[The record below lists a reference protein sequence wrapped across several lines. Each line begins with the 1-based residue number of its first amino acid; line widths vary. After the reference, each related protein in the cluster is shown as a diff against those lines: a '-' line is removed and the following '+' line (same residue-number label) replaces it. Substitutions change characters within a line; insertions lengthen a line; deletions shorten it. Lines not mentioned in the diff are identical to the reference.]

1 MTSEKLAEFRAK
13 GMLLDP
19 KFDKLLV
26 IGDRQK
32 AKEEEENN
40 HIITGY
46 WSSDKDGMQP
56 ITKAN
61 LDKLVYFNIKT
72 SRKFEGKEIKLKLF
86 EDDGYLRKPD
96 EKFPIISK
104 DKKSLIKSEF
114 IRTVKIKNQR
124 ATIDIP
130 LLNIWDSVIDK
141 DFGFEI
147 ELYWVA
153 YQKDFLFL
161 GERLYST
168 LNVSRSPKYIYL
180 NTPVDGYSLPELLTS
195 TGETIIFA
203 LGDALKV
210 NDKVVEKLDDV
221 RFFIGCRALKQGKIV
236 TNNLREIKIEK
247 VKLYK
252 YDVHTNEG
260 VKIQVEKASN
270 FGFKNKY
277 VNNGKVVTT
286 KGISQIDYFTN
297 NGVLNNS
304 LKLSKKII
312 NLWDFT
318 SLTEIMFKDGFGTIP
333 YPTPVGWAI
342 DILTQFV
349 IIPHFNETITK
360 SKEAAFVDF
369 EKAKQKG
376 LQACIDYI
384 NKSTLLRKEF
394 LRMKYINIS
403 TKTLNKF
410 LKGDFLTLDN
420 LINFRDA
427 NSNST
432 SEWIHTVFFREAKD
446 DYREDPII
454 IIECIF
460 ISDELIKL

>member
-1 MTSEKLAEFRAK
+1 MNKINSLHKLNSVNRLGLGNEQN
-13 GMLLDP
+13 
-19 KFDKLLV
+19 KLNSYY
-26 IGDRQK
+26 
-32 AKEEEENN
+32 EEN
-40 HIITGY
+40 IVTGY
-46 WSSDKDGMQP
+46 WSSDKKGLQA
-56 ITKAN
+56 ITKTT
-61 LDKLVYFNIKT
+61 LDETVYFQVRASK
-72 SRKFEGKEIKLKLF
+72 KFEGKEIKLKLY
-86 EDDGYLRKPD
+86 EDDGNLRKPD
-96 EKFPIISK
+96 DKFPAISK
-104 DKKSLIKSEF
+104 DKKSLIKSEY
-114 IRTVKIKNQR
+114 IKNVKIKNQK
-124 ATIDIP
+124 AFIEIP
-130 LLNIWDSVIDK
+130 LLGIWDSVIDK

-168 LNVSRSPKYIYL
+168 LNVSRSLKYIYL

-203 LGDALKV
+203 LGDAVKV
-210 NDKVVEKLDDV
+210 NDIVTEKLDDV
-221 RFFIGCRALKQGKIV
+221 RFFLGCRALKQGKIV
-236 TNNLREIKIEK
+236 TNNLKEIRREK

-252 YDVHTNEG
+252 FDLHTNEG
-260 VKIQVEKASN
+260 VKVQVEKASN

-297 NGVLNNS
+297 NGVLNNT
-304 LKLSKKII
+304 LKLSKEII

-318 SLTEIMFKDGFGTIP
+318 SLTDIMFKEGFGTIP
-333 YPTPVGWAI
+333 FPTPIGWAV

-349 IIPHFNETITK
+349 IIPHFNETITEL
-360 SKEAAFVDF
+360 KEAAFVDF

-376 LQACIDYI
+376 LQECINYI
-384 NKSTLLRKEF
+384 DKSTRIRKEF
-394 LRMKYINIS
+394 LKMKYIKIS
-403 TKTLNKF
+403 TKTLNKL
-410 LKGDFLTLDN
+410 LKGDFLTIDN

-432 SEWIHTVFFREAKD
+432 SEWIHTVFYREDKD
-446 DYREDPII
+446 NYREDPII

-460 ISDELIKL
+460 ISDKLIKL